1 MIECIKISNKLP
13 LSVVI
18 VAKNEENR
26 LPSCLAACSFAK
38 EIILVDDESTD
49 RTREIA
55 EAFGA
60 RVFKKKMRNWGE
72 QQTFAIKQ
80 ATQPWLLLLDC
91 DEIINEELADS
102 IRKAIESNENFSYE
116 IKRLNRFKNFKAT
129 HGSLRSDWVPRLMK
143 NKDVEVIGQVHPHIV
158 YPFKLRKLKG
168 HVDHY
173 TYTSIDAYYE
183 KMNKYCRLSAE
194 KYLAEGKSIY
204 FFRDIV
210 FRPAWAAFKV
220 YFINLGFLDGKI
232 GFIFAANHYC
242 YTLQKYLRYY
252 LLKKTKGYF

>member
-1 MIECIKISNKLP
+1 M
-13 LSVVI
+13 VI

-102 IRKAIESNENFSYE
+102 IRNLAILKWISPMYSEE
-116 IKRLNRFKNFKAT
+116 LP
-129 HGSLRSDWVPRLMK
+129 VP
-143 NKDVEVIGQVHPHIV
+143 D
-158 YPFKLRKLKG
+158 
-168 HVDHY
+168 
-173 TYTSIDAYYE
+173 
-183 KMNKYCRLSAE
+183 
-194 KYLAEGKSIY
+194 
-204 FFRDIV
+204 DI
-210 FRPAWAAFKV
+210 
-220 YFINLGFLDGKI
+220 L
-232 GFIFAANHYC
+232 
-242 YTLQKYLRYY
+242 
-252 LLKKTKGYF
+252 